1 MGKRQRDK
9 GARGERELAELLGGR
24 RIPLSGAMRGYAN
37 DVELPNGMKV
47 EVKRRA
53 NGFKQLYD
61 WVYDEREKPD
71 MVAIRTDRKPWIIAM
86 PIETYIK
93 LTEGDGAHVEDGPE
107 EYNQHVAEY

>member
-1 MGKRQRDK
+1 MGKSQRDK

-24 RIPLSGAMRGYAN
+24 RIPLSGAMTGYAN

-53 NGFKQLYD
+53 KGFKQLYD

-71 MVAIRTDRKPWIIAM
+71 LVAIRTDRNPWIVAM
-86 PIETYIK
+86 PLETFKK
-93 LTEGDGAHVEDGPE
+93 LTGGEPNGKD
-107 EYNQHVAEY
+107 